1 MEIMLD
7 NSPAQIKETGI
18 RVESPS
24 KHSSEYVTISI
35 SNNGWQWNTVDI
47 GTRDQAIRLVDELTR
62 YIIADLD
69 DQIESDNERGAR

>member
-1 MEIMLD
+1 MKYET
-7 NSPAQIKETGI
+7 KETGI

-62 YIIADLD
+62 YIGKGNNDE
-69 DQIESDNERGAR
+69 Q